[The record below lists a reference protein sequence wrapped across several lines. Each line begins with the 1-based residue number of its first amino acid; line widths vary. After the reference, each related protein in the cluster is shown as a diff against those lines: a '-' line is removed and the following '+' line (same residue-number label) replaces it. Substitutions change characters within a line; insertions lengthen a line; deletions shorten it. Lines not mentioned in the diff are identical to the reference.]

1 MQDKKEF
8 LKREEKPMIVKVYK
22 ASVVPLSNLSH
33 ANRSN
38 RLLIECEDV
47 KRIEYNASI
56 DLLTVCHKAGET
68 MFNCSDC
75 CFEVVDRKPKDV

>member
-1 MQDKKEF
+1 
-8 LKREEKPMIVKVYK
+8 MIVKVYK
-22 ASVVPLSNLSH
+22 ASVVPLSNLPLV
-33 ANRSN
+33 NRRN

-56 DLLTVCHKAGET
+56 DLLTVCSKTGEEK
-68 MFNCSDC
+68 FNCIHC